1 MAADPSFASTP
12 RLEVNDVSTANTN
25 RDGTGT
31 IETILTA
38 GSSGGTLVTQ
48 ITVQSTGD
56 PADGIVTIFLHDGT
70 TAWLFDEIDHDN
82 PAAAST
88 TVAGYRTTRTYT
100 NLVLPS
106 GWSVRAACTVALTA
120 GAYNVFVHGADL

>member
-12 RLEVNDVSTANTN
+12 KLAVASVSTANTN

-31 IETILTA
+31 IATVLTA
-38 GSSGGTLVTQ
+38 GSSGTLVTQ
-48 ITVQSTGD
+48 ITVQTTGD

-82 PAAAST
+82 PAAATT
-88 TVAGYRTTRTYT
+88 TVAGYRITRAYS

-120 GAYNVFVHGADL
+120 GVYNVFVHGADL

>member
-12 RLEVNDVSTANTN
+12 RLTVTSVSTANTN

-31 IETILTA
+31 IATCLTA
-38 GSSGGTLVTQ
+38 GSSGTLITQ

-56 PADGIVTIFLHDGT
+56 PADGVVTIFLHDGT

-82 PAAAST
+82 PAAGST
-88 TVAGYRTTRTYT
+88 TVSAYRVTRNYT
-100 NLVLPS
+100 NLIIPS
-106 GWSVRAACTVALTA
+106 GWSVRAATTVALTT
-120 GAYNVFVHGADL
+120 GVFNVFVHGADL